1 MGVRVCRTPVVIM
14 KKIVLNSFAKV
25 NISLDIRGKRED
37 GYHEVETFM
46 QAVDLA
52 DSVMVRWFPFGS
64 RDDEL
69 ASSQSRETVEIEV
82 STNRP
87 YLPTDERNLAFKAA
101 QLMAERFGAGHG
113 GDKLRIDIKKR
124 IPVAAGLA
132 GGSSNAAAVLH
143 AVNRLWGLKLG
154 VAQLCELAEPL
165 GADVPFC
172 VMTVAATNL
181 PLGGDINKD
190 PLAITAAI
198 GRGTGAEVS
207 AATPL
212 DMYAVLSKPNVK
224 VSTKDVYGGIDEELE
239 KAEAD
244 GIHVHHP
251 RAEVIEHAIK
261 TGDDALLADEMGN
274 LLELYTIKR
283 NSAVAATKS
292 ELRNQGHPLKVM
304 MSGSGPTVF
313 ALYRD
318 KGEAKEAAH
327 MLKKKNKSTFAVR
340 TI

>member
-1 MGVRVCRTPVVIM
+1 M
-14 KKIVLNSFAKV
+14 KKIIVNSFAKI
-25 NISLDIRGKRED
+25 NISLDISSKRDD

-52 DSVMVRWFPFGS
+52 DSIMVRWFPFESRKDELGSSNS
-64 RDDEL
+64 RDC
-69 ASSQSRETVEIEV
+69 VEIEV

-87 YLPTDERNLAFKAA
+87 YLPTDERNLAYKAA
-101 QLMAERFGAGHG
+101 KLMAERFGEGHG

-143 AVNRLWGLKLG
+143 AINRLWKLKLS
-154 VAQLCELAEPL
+154 VAQLCELAKPL

-181 PLGGDINKD
+181 NLGGEINKD
-190 PLAITAAI
+190 PLAMTAAI
-198 GRGTGAEVS
+198 GRGIGGDVS

-212 DMYAVLSKPNVK
+212 DYFVVLSKPNVRI
-224 VSTKDVYGGIDEELE
+224 STKDVYAGIDEEIE
-239 KAEAD
+239 KAKAES
-244 GIHVHHP
+244 IHVHHP
-251 RAEVIEHAIK
+251 RADVIEHAVE
-261 TGDDALLADEMGN
+261 TGDDALLACEMGN
-274 LLELYTIKR
+274 LLEMYTIKR
-283 NSAVAATKS
+283 FAAVATTKS
-292 ELRNQGHPLKVM
+292 ALRSQGNPLKVL

-313 ALYRD
+313 ALYVD
-318 KGEAKEAAH
+318 KEEAKEAAH
-327 MLKKKNKSTFAVR
+327 ELKKKNKSTFAIR

>member
-1 MGVRVCRTPVVIM
+1 M
-14 KKIVLNSFAKV
+14 KKIIVNSFAKI
-25 NISLDIRGKRED
+25 NISLDICGVRED

-52 DSVMVRWFPFGS
+52 DAIMVRWFPFES
-64 RDDEL
+64 RKDLPEGAERPDG
-69 ASSQSRETVEIEV
+69 VEIEV

-87 YLPTDERNLAFKAA
+87 YIPNDERNLAYKAA
-101 QLMAERFGAGHG
+101 QVMAERFGANHA

-132 GGSSNAAAVLH
+132 GGSGNAAAVLH
-143 AVNRLWGLKLG
+143 AVNKLWGLKLD
-154 VAQLCELAEPL
+154 VAQLCEVGTSL

-181 PLGGDINKD
+181 CLGSKINKH

-198 GRGTGAEVS
+198 GRGTGADVV

-212 DMYAVLSKPNVK
+212 TAYAVLSKPNVK
-224 VSTKDVYGGIDEELE
+224 ISTKEVYEGIDEEIE
-239 KAEAD
+239 KAEKD
-244 GIHVHHP
+244 GIPIHHP
-251 RAEVIEHAIK
+251 RADVIENALR
-261 TGDDALLADEMGN
+261 TGDEALLAEEMSN
-274 LLELYTIKR
+274 MLELYTLKR
-283 NSAVAATKS
+283 YSAVASTKS
-292 ELRNQGHPLKVM
+292 MLRNEGHPLKVM

-313 ALYRD
+313 AIYKD
-318 KGEAKEAAH
+318 KTEAKEAAH
-327 MLKKKNKSTFAVR
+327 ILKQKNRQTFAIR

>member
-1 MGVRVCRTPVVIM
+1 M
-14 KKIVLNSFAKV
+14 KKIIVNSFAKI
-25 NISLDIRGKRED
+25 NISLDISGKRDD

-52 DSVMVRWFPFGS
+52 DAVMVRWFPFES
-64 RDDEL
+64 REDEL
-69 ASSQSRETVEIEV
+69 EHSNNRDSVEIEV

-87 YLPTDERNLAFKAA
+87 YLPTDERNLAYKAA
-101 QLMAERFGAGHG
+101 RLMAEHFGEGHG

-143 AVNRLWGLKLG
+143 AVNRLWKLKLS
-154 VAQLCELAEPL
+154 VAQLCELAKPL

-181 PLGGDINKD
+181 NLGGGINKD
-190 PLAITAAI
+190 PLAMTAAI
-198 GRGTGAEVS
+198 GRGIGGDVS
-207 AATPL
+207 VATPL
-212 DMYAVLSKPNVK
+212 DYYVVLSKPNAK
-224 VSTKDVYGGIDEELE
+224 VSTKDVYAGIDEEIE
-239 KAEAD
+239 KAESE

-251 RAEVIEHAIK
+251 RADVIEHAVK
-261 TGDDALLADEMGN
+261 TGDDALLAHEMGN
-274 LLELYTIKR
+274 LLEFYTLKR
-283 NSAVAATKS
+283 FSAVASTKS
-292 ELRNQGHPLKVM
+292 ALRNQGNPLKVM

-313 ALYRD
+313 ALYKD
-318 KGEAKEAAH
+318 KDEAKEAAH
-327 MLKKKNKSTFAVR
+327 ELKKKNKSTFAVR